1 MPSKAG
7 STMENT
13 ATLMDTAAAISE
25 GNADQFVVFTLGKD
39 EYGVEI
45 LDVREIVRA
54 GTITMIPNAPEFL
67 KGVINLR
74 SKIICVIDLGKRFQM
89 KRDDDEHASKHILI
103 AEIGE
108 GTFGLLVDE
117 VTDVLRLPR
126 ENMKAPPEMLT
137 KKIGAEYLKSIGIR
151 GEKLIIFLNLAN
163 VLSEKE
169 LVELAK
175 VSEKE
180 HRQSTPKKKD
190 APPEKL
196 ENSKE

>member
-1 MPSKAG
+1 MPSK
-7 STMENT
+7 MEPT
-13 ATLMDTAAAISE
+13 TEEAATVMDTAAALTE

-67 KGVINLR
+67 RGVINLR
-74 SKIICVIDLGKRFQM
+74 SKIVCVIDLGKRFQM
-89 KRDDDEHASKHILI
+89 KREDDEHVSKHILI

-169 LVELAK
+169 LIELAK

-180 HRQSTPKKKD
+180 RRQGTPKKKD
-190 APPEKL
+190 TASEKNEHL
-196 ENSKE
+196 KE